1 MKGNVCLPQKSPP
14 TPNLRVKPQAFDCTH
29 VSITQ
34 PGGPLT
40 HPVGSSPGSPL
51 GTTSALSL
59 RIRVRIR
66 SSLLS
71 AINQPDAVTLC
82 NRDPR

>member
-1 MKGNVCLPQKSPP
+1 MSTSKAPA
-14 TPNLRVKPQAFDCTH
+14 TPKLQVKPQAFDRTH

-40 HPVGSSPGSPL
+40 HPASHPVGSSPGSPL

-71 AINQPDAVTLC
+71 AINQSDAVTLC